1 MLRKESNQGAHIKT
15 ESVTVIVA
23 DLEFYRRWS
32 DIFIYPENLKAK
44 ATLWLWELRDVAIIG
59 IGLLLSI
66 LALSQTGLMIPL
78 VITALYAFLSIR
90 VDESNI
96 LDFLRYAVCFLFLKQ
111 QYFEWKGSDR

>member
-1 MLRKESNQGAHIKT
+1 M
-15 ESVTVIVA
+15 
-23 DLEFYRRWS
+23 
-32 DIFIYPENLKAK
+32 
-44 ATLWLWELRDVAIIG
+44 WLWELRDVTIIG
-59 IGLLLSI
+59 VGLLLSI

-111 QYFEWKGSDR
+111 QYFEWKRR

>member
-1 MLRKESNQGAHIKT
+1 MCCWACHRNCDGPEI
-15 ESVTVIVA
+15 
-23 DLEFYRRWS
+23 FRRWFA
-32 DIFIYPENLKAK
+32 IFIYPENLKAK

-78 VITALYAFLSIR
+78 VVTALYAFLSIC

-111 QYFEWKGSDR
+111 QYFEWKRR

>member
-1 MLRKESNQGAHIKT
+1 MNFVGGGS
-15 ESVTVIVA
+15 
-23 DLEFYRRWS
+23 
-32 DIFIYPENLKAK
+32 IFIYPENLKAK

-78 VITALYAFLSIR
+78 VVTALYAFLSIR

-111 QYFEWKGSDR
+111 QYFEWKRR